1 MAHSHHSDTVII
13 AVSLHCPGVAGSGR
27 GGGQG
32 FTRML
37 TVCPAYSQK
46 NQIVS
51 VDVKE
56 RSFLEN
62 I

>member
-1 MAHSHHSDTVII
+1 MAHSHHGDTVII

-32 FTRML
+32 FT
-37 TVCPAYSQK
+37 VCPAYSQK
-46 NQIVS
+46 IQIVS